1 MRSYLEGSVTPV
13 QKEEVNLN
21 QIASTA
27 PGAIARTKYYSNSR
41 SKSNLNNKIVADKI
55 FSNNTQTLSAA
66 KPTTTTL
73 VKKLASRNNDI
84 G

>member
-13 QKEEVNLN
+13 QKEDVNLN
-21 QIASTA
+21 QVASAA
-27 PGAIARTKYYSNSR
+27 PGAIARTKYYNNN
-41 SKSNLNNKIVADKI
+41 KSHLNNKLVSDKI
-55 FSNNTQTLSAA
+55 FSNKSQTLSA

-73 VKKLASRNNDI
+73 VQKLASHNNDI